1 VVDAFLLSVISAC
14 TALVASV
21 LGPAVTLAVAK
32 RQVNANVLSANRQK
46 WIESVRDLL
55 AELISLFTLAGVL
68 RATWKDG
75 WAQGM
80 GPVAADAA
88 LREKLERLVLVTS
101 KIRLMIN
108 PAEPD
113 HQELYRTIE
122 AALLRFKS
130 DDELREADTHADVER
145 ITLLA
150 QAILK
155 REWQRVK
162 LGV

>member
-1 VVDAFLLSVISAC
+1 VDPLVLSLVSAC
-14 TALVASV
+14 TALAASI

-32 RQVNANVLSANRQK
+32 RQINANVLSANRQK
-46 WIESVRDLL
+46 WIESLRDLL

-68 RATWKDG
+68 RTTWKEG
-75 WAQGM
+75 WAKGM

-101 KIRLMIN
+101 KIRLMTN
-108 PAEPD
+108 PSEAD
-113 HQELYRTIE
+113 HQELYRAIE
-122 AALLRFKS
+122 TALERFKS
-130 DDELREADTHADVER
+130 DDELREADTHADVEL
-145 ITLLA
+145 ITQLG

>member
-1 VVDAFLLSVISAC
+1 MDPLVLSLVSAC
-14 TALVASV
+14 TALVASI

-32 RQVNANVLSANRQK
+32 RQFSASVLSANRQK
-46 WIESVRDLL
+46 WIESLRDLL
-55 AELISLFTLAGVL
+55 AELISLFTLAAVL
-68 RATWKDG
+68 RATWKAG
-75 WAQGM
+75 WAKGM

-88 LREKLERLVLVTS
+88 IRDKLERLVLVTA

-108 PAEPD
+108 PNEPD
-113 HQELYRTIE
+113 HQELYRAIE
-122 AALLRFKS
+122 TALERFKS
-130 DDELREADTHADVER
+130 DDELSEAETHADVEL
-145 ITLLA
+145 ITRLA